1 MLLDQKSGDC
11 SWYTDSR
18 GRHEETL
25 RVFRWDFRIVLH
37 RSCGAATPEAFPSC
51 TARYSDTAYRV
62 LSFPSP
68 DASVIERTKK
78 HPTRIQHKNK
88 APHRASPPW
97 SRLNGQLRDT
107 ILWNMRRVGRVLTE
121 GTRHGSSEP
130 TITRRAFGKATV
142 ARRDLGRSASL

>member
-68 DASVIERTKK
+68 DASVIERTKN

-88 APHRASPPW
+88 APHRASPPPVHAPMDNCVAPD
-97 SRLNGQLRDT
+97 RKR
-107 ILWNMRRVGRVLTE
+107 GR
-121 GTRHGSSEP
+121 
-130 TITRRAFGKATV
+130 
-142 ARRDLGRSASL
+142 

>member
-1 MLLDQKSGDC
+1 MPSGRKNDGYSEC
-11 SWYTDSR
+11 IYNR
-18 GRHEETL
+18 VLHEETP

-88 APHRASPPW
+88 APHRASPPPGHA
-97 SRLNGQLRDT
+97 SKD
-107 ILWNMRRVGRVLTE
+107 
-121 GTRHGSSEP
+121 S
-130 TITRRAFGKATV
+130 FV
-142 ARRDLGRSASL
+142 AQFCGIFAALAA